1 MAGLDTDTSTST
13 TSNIHGSMAHASRR
27 ARRWRCTCR
36 RSANCKGKS
45 KFVLEHQAMWEK
57 EGRNKGY
64 DTTVHRWRFATVPEG
79 KILAGWEKSDI
90 LPLHSQPMP
99 NGCFAIFTVTSVT
112 YYSAEDFLV
121 ADDAPS
127 LQHLGCDGRGLAVL
141 VCLTDDELKVQD
153 KVYYDGL
160 LESRWAEDTGSSY
173 APRTAAV
180 ASSVT
185 GRRHDQRG
193 QRHDGGDEEHSGG
206 KINHFCAC
214 GYLDAGSKSNG
225 RRRRRRCEP
234 DAAVVFAP
242 PLGYRPRQQ
251 LHFRRQASCGP
262 AWPRVGA
269 ALARG
274 GGPEQDEDGGGPGG
288 DSSGRRWR
296 SEVLTIVVAKQQWR
310 AGGARA
316 GDVAARG
323 GSGQAWR
330 RLGAAAER

>member
-79 KILAGWEKSDI
+79 KIPAGWEK
-90 LPLHSQPMP
+90 
-99 NGCFAIFTVTSVT
+99 
-112 YYSAEDFLV
+112 EDFLV
-121 ADDAPS
+121 ANDAPS

-180 ASSVT
+180 AGSVT
-185 GRRHDQRG
+185 GRRHDPRG

-206 KINHFCAC
+206 KVPQ
-214 GYLDAGSKSNG
+214 GQDSG
-225 RRRRRRCEP
+225 E
-234 DAAVVFAP
+234 
-242 PLGYRPRQQ
+242 
-251 LHFRRQASCGP
+251 
-262 AWPRVGA
+262 
-269 ALARG
+269 AR
-274 GGPEQDEDGGGPGG
+274 
-288 DSSGRRWR
+288 
-296 SEVLTIVVAKQQWR
+296 I
-310 AGGARA
+310 
-316 GDVAARG
+316 
-323 GSGQAWR
+323 
-330 RLGAAAER
+330 

>member
-13 TSNIHGSMAHASRR
+13 TSNIHGSMSHASRR

-79 KILAGWEKSDI
+79 KIPAGWEKSDI
-90 LPLHSQPMP
+90 LPLSKR
-99 NGCFAIFTVTSVT
+99 
-112 YYSAEDFLV
+112 DFLV

-206 KINHFCAC
+206 KVPQ
-214 GYLDAGSKSNG
+214 GQDSGK
-225 RRRRRRCEP
+225 
-234 DAAVVFAP
+234 
-242 PLGYRPRQQ
+242 
-251 LHFRRQASCGP
+251 
-262 AWPRVGA
+262 
-269 ALARG
+269 AR
-274 GGPEQDEDGGGPGG
+274 
-288 DSSGRRWR
+288 
-296 SEVLTIVVAKQQWR
+296 I
-310 AGGARA
+310 
-316 GDVAARG
+316 
-323 GSGQAWR
+323 
-330 RLGAAAER
+330 